1 MYVIKPHGVLEYIYV
16 FLDSLEYLVDFMI
29 LTPKNNLVGHLLIL
43 GIPWLARVNAFTS
56 GRLGDLF
63 ISDGSSTKKFILYP
77 LGKTMIEVENEEW
90 IDNDNDIQPVFTVAK
105 INEED
110 QILNSIE
117 NNEPSL

>member
-63 ISDGSSTKKFILYP
+63 YLRWKLDKEIYIVPTWKS
-77 LGKTMIEVENEEW
+77 
-90 IDNDNDIQPVFTVAK
+90 NDRSRK
-105 INEED
+105 
-110 QILNSIE
+110 
-117 NNEPSL
+117 

>member
-1 MYVIKPHGVLEYIYV
+1 
-16 FLDSLEYLVDFMI
+16 
-29 LTPKNNLVGHLLIL
+29 
-43 GIPWLARVNAFTS
+43 
-56 GRLGDLF
+56 
-63 ISDGSSTKKFILYP
+63 
-77 LGKTMIEVENEEW
+77 MIEVENEEW